1 MSFSLSP
8 EFADISEKLKP
19 VIRIIVVDDEK
30 DFARGLVRHISGR
43 FGDAE
48 VVAAHSGQEALR
60 LLAEPGTHLL
70 ITDLRMPEMN
80 GMQLINEALKIV
92 PGLSIVVLSAYGS
105 IETAVE
111 ALQAGAY
118 DFLTKPFEPE
128 QLFRV
133 VRKGL
138 ERSRLLQENMRLRDI
153 LANQDEARGELVGEG
168 PAMQRLRQAIATIA
182 QSDYNVLVLGESGT
196 GKELVA
202 RMIHR
207 LGGRVGKPFIA
218 VDCPSIPENLLE
230 SELFGYV
237 KGAFTGAD
245 RDHRGLF
252 AAAQGGILHL
262 DEIGDISPVIQ
273 TKLLRCLQN
282 GEVRPVGANNSFQVD
297 VRIVASTNQNLEAR
311 IRDKSFREDLY
322 YRLNVL
328 SVTLPPLRE
337 RLEDVP
343 LLAMHA
349 LRNACRESGLP
360 DKELASDVLQWLS
373 GRPWPGNVRELQ
385 NFVRRLMVFSPGEL
399 IDMKQVQALLGGNPP
414 GIKIPLPEPPTPAE
428 LVSYKTAKEE
438 VVNDFTRKYM
448 DELLRS
454 TKGNVSEA
462 ARLAGLSRVAL
473 QKIINRLGDNAARY
487 R

>member
-1 MSFSLSP
+1 MSFSLSTEFP
-8 EFADISEKLKP
+8 EKP
-19 VIRIIVVDDEK
+19 AKVEPVNRIIVVDDEK

-43 FGDAE
+43 FDDVE
-48 VVAAHSGQEALR
+48 VLAVHSGTEALR
-60 LLAEPGTHLL
+60 LLAEPGAQLL

-80 GMQLINEALKIV
+80 GMQLINEALQNV

-133 VRKGL
+133 VGKGL
-138 ERSRLLQENMRLRDI
+138 ERSRLLQENMRLRGI
-153 LANQDEARGELVGEG
+153 LAGQDESREELVGEG

-182 QSDYNVLVLGESGT
+182 QSDYNILVLGESGT

-202 RMIHR
+202 RLIHR
-207 LGGRVGKPFIA
+207 LGARVGKPFIA

-282 GEVRPVGANNSFQVD
+282 GEVRPVGSNTSFQVD

-311 IRDKSFREDLY
+311 IQDKSFREDLY

-328 SVTLPPLRE
+328 SVTLPPLRD

-349 LRNACRESGLP
+349 LRNACRESGLS
-360 DKELASDVLQWLS
+360 DKELAPDVLQWLS

-385 NFVRRLMVFSPGEL
+385 NFVRRLMVFSHGEL
-399 IDMKQVQALLGGNPP
+399 IDMKQVEALRGGNPA
-414 GIKIPLPEPPTPAE
+414 GIKKPLSEPPASVE

-438 VVNDFTRKYM
+438 VINDFTRKYM

-473 QKIINRLGDNAARY
+473 QKILNRLGDNAARY